1 MALPH
6 DRTRDRTSDSQAGE
20 YMGVGLQFAGSILL
34 FLFLGMWLDK
44 KLGTDP
50 GLLTAGVFV
59 GGGAGFWSMY
69 RRLVIEP
76 RERRGREDARER
88 KP

>member
-1 MALPH
+1 MALDPLG
-6 DRTRDRTSDSQAGE
+6 RKRDPTPESAAGE

-34 FLFLGMWLDK
+34 FLFAGMWLDG

-50 GLLTAGVFV
+50 WLLITGVFV
-59 GGGAGFWSMY
+59 GGGAGFWAMY

-76 RERRGREDARER
+76 RERDKKEKKE
-88 KP
+88 